1 MLYLPYRSITYPYS
15 VVEYVLVKVD
25 QFISPVDF
33 VVMGMEEDEVP
44 LILCIP
50 FVKTARIIIDVDE
63 EKLKVRA

>member
-1 MLYLPYRSITYPYS
+1 